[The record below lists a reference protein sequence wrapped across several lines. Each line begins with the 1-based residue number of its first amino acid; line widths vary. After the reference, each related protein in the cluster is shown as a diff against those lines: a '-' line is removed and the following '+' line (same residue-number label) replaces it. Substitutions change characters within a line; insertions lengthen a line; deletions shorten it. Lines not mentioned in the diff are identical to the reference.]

1 MSNKFR
7 HIQTKST
14 GALALCVGLA
24 FGLSGCNKDDQK
36 PQPGAKV
43 ADQDKQHHANG
54 PQAPEK
60 RVESVAAELVTS
72 LDAEYQIE
80 LARSTGGES
89 VTLPWHEATATAVAA
104 PRKPG
109 DEDRL
114 GGAPREGVQNTGKP
128 DQPGAPHSSDDK
140 NAAAK
145 NGDDKN
151 SPVQVGGPPAK
162 REPRQW
168 LATTV
173 LVGRTNV
180 YLDGKAIGPVRCH
193 ADAGLCDAT
202 ALRASTGKQAFDFD
216 PAQMNGD
223 QYKPLADAAAA
234 LRGKSVWLL
243 VDRRIS
249 FSAVEAA
256 RRTLAANGA
265 IPVLAVASY
274 SGELVRLLPDAV
286 LPPVGPAVGATTTAD
301 ESKAS
306 AGEAPDD
313 LTAVLVHVTE
323 HGLSLELQRK
333 GGEPMTPELLG
344 NVLETL
350 SAWALKLRGAMP
362 TVATATVAIEA
373 LAPFEEVVRAV
384 DGLRDTCAAVAK
396 GTPCHDRRG
405 LYRPIELLL
414 QAAEEKGKPGAEG
427 KADAPVLLLDVP
439 AGGAGLHFENPA
451 AGGMHLTDDAAPA
464 ANAGRALEERRGG
477 GLGIGRIGA
486 VGGSRPAANQ
496 AP

>member
-1 MSNKFR
+1 MMLAGPRLRVVPVTTHIALRDVAKLLTTEDIVRCGLAAVDGLVRWLDIASPRLAVCGLNPHVYEGGRLGDEEERIIVPAIQQLRAMGIDIDGPMVADSVFYRAMTGRFDAVLCMYHDQALGPLKTVHFQDGYNLTCGLPVPRISPDHGTAYDIAGKGIADPGSMVQALQRAERMAALTWNTGEIDMSNKFR

-89 VTLPWHEATATAVAA
+89 VTLPWHEATATAAAA

-202 ALRASTGKQAFDFD
+202 ALRASTGKQA
-216 PAQMNGD
+216 
-223 QYKPLADAAAA
+223 LTLI
-234 LRGKSVWLL
+234 LR
-243 VDRRIS
+243 R
-249 FSAVEAA
+249 
-256 RRTLAANGA
+256 
-265 IPVLAVASY
+265 
-274 SGELVRLLPDAV
+274 
-286 LPPVGPAVGATTTAD
+286 
-301 ESKAS
+301 
-306 AGEAPDD
+306 
-313 LTAVLVHVTE
+313 
-323 HGLSLELQRK
+323 
-333 GGEPMTPELLG
+333 
-344 NVLETL
+344 
-350 SAWALKLRGAMP
+350 
-362 TVATATVAIEA
+362 
-373 LAPFEEVVRAV
+373 
-384 DGLRDTCAAVAK
+384 
-396 GTPCHDRRG
+396 
-405 LYRPIELLL
+405 
-414 QAAEEKGKPGAEG
+414 
-427 KADAPVLLLDVP
+427 
-439 AGGAGLHFENPA
+439 
-451 AGGMHLTDDAAPA
+451 
-464 ANAGRALEERRGG
+464 
-477 GLGIGRIGA
+477 
-486 VGGSRPAANQ
+486 
-496 AP
+496 